1 MKEDSLLDDLA
12 PPKKVKRQKHNKFH
26 STKGVSLD
34 IALRRQVAAELG
46 EDEPTK
52 DQRYVLLQKF
62 GVVNPKIDRLMTKP
76 EWMGV
81 TEWKRKQNEWY
92 KATKGLV
99 APQQQRRSFRPIH
112 TSSTQNLPAG
122 LTVQTYPKKF
132 TTKPWPPKFRKDDRN
147 PRQDTRT
154 SHPNS
159 GRDRTA
165 SRQS

>member
-1 MKEDSLLDDLA
+1 MKNEDSLLDDLA

-46 EDEPTK
+46 EDEPTDK
-52 DQRYVLLQKF
+52 NERYVLLQKY
-62 GVVNPKIDRLMTKP
+62 GVVTPKIDRLVTKP
-76 EWMGV
+76 NWMGV

-99 APQQQRRSFRPIH
+99 SPQQQRRSFRP
-112 TSSTQNLPAG
+112 TPDSRLPNLPASRA
-122 LTVQTYPKKF
+122 VPYPKKF
-132 TTKPWPPKFRKDDRN
+132 RANLRDDRN

-154 SHPNS
+154 FRPNS

-165 SRQS
+165 NRQS